1 MDAATLPQEGGSMAW
16 KLKGRY
22 VTACSCTNVCP
33 CSTAS
38 APPDNPDGTTNCW
51 GAGVFDVREGNLDD
65 LDLSGTRFG
74 VLVHYPGLVSDG
86 NWHIGLVAD
95 PSMSDEHVSAYEQI
109 LSGKLGGP
117 FGDMAGLVTE
127 FSVERAAIAY
137 ADDGVTIGG
146 GSFSY
151 SPLTGADG
159 NPTTMS
165 NAVFGFAPVF
175 EIGNANGSIDAFGHS
190 APASYG
196 EAADF
201 EYASESHEHIRA

>member
-1 MDAATLPQEGGSMAW
+1 MAW

-51 GAGVFDVREGNLDD
+51 GAGIFDVREGNLDD
-65 LDLSGTRFG
+65 LDLSGLKIG
-74 VLVHYPGLVSDG
+74 IMVHYPDVVSNG
-86 NWHIGLVAD
+86 NWQLGIVLEDSASD
-95 PSMSDEHVSAYEQI
+95 DQMSAVERI
-109 LSGKLGGP
+109 MSGQLGGP
-117 FGDMAGLVTE
+117 FGDMSALVSS
-127 FSVERAAIAY
+127 FAVERGALSYSDTA
-137 ADDGVTIGG
+137 VTIGG

-151 SPLTGADG
+151 EPLRGQDG
-159 NPTTMS
+159 SPTTMT
-165 NAVFGFAPVF
+165 NASFGFAPVF
-175 EIGNANGSIDAFGHS
+175 EIGNASGQLQAFGHS
-190 APASYG
+190 FDASYG